1 MEEVYRIGKHEFA
14 TREEWEGAKRDLE
27 MIEAILNR
35 VDVDRPEDVETI
47 YQLIH
52 EGKIQFESKLGT
64 AFFCDVSDRT
74 AQNLKRKLKSNKQE
88 WTREWNAHR
97 RLLGQK
103 EFPVAG
109 RIAERQSID
118 ETRQSQMFKFLGLAC
133 AALAAICI
141 FFYSHSVYL
150 ENKSVR
156 KLEEVQ
162 QKKSVSQAVDWSKE
176 RIENDGTQQAG
187 AGAPAAEPSET
198 PFETQAPP
206 EVLAEYVSL
215 HTQYPDLA
223 GWVRIPDT
231 KVDLPVMQSK
241 DNDYYLHRNIDGTED
256 INGTLFLDYRANLQK
271 QSANYI
277 IYGHNMKS
285 GEMFGGLKQYLEEP
299 YLSQHDKIQFDT
311 IYEKQTYQIVA
322 VCLTDV
328 GNQTEESY
336 RYYDFIEAE
345 SDADIE
351 AFLQNI
357 RSCAVIDKTQDVT
370 VNDKFLTLSTCNSY
384 VEDGRLYLVA
394 KKL

>member
-1 MEEVYRIGKHEFA
+1 M
-14 TREEWEGAKRDLE
+14 
-27 MIEAILNR
+27 
-35 VDVDRPEDVETI
+35 
-47 YQLIH
+47 
-52 EGKIQFESKLGT
+52 
-64 AFFCDVSDRT
+64 
-74 AQNLKRKLKSNKQE
+74 
-88 WTREWNAHR
+88 
-97 RLLGQK
+97 
-103 EFPVAG
+103 
-109 RIAERQSID
+109 
-118 ETRQSQMFKFLGLAC
+118 
-133 AALAAICI
+133 
-141 FFYSHSVYL
+141 
-150 ENKSVR
+150 
-156 KLEEVQ
+156 Q

-241 DNDYYLHRNIDGTED
+241 DNDYYLHRNIDGAED